1 MTTKNQA
8 RHFSTS
14 ELFLTPLKENPAL
27 EEIEN
32 EDESDDEKSNF
43 SRNALLLFQIHKWLF
58 RFNQHHF
65 TKIIVGGFFSFYAQ
79 KTADFFI

>member
-14 ELFLTPLKENPAL
+14 ELFLTPLKEIPAL

-32 EDESDDEKSNF
+32 EESEDEKRS
-43 SRNALLLFQIHKWLF
+43 STRNALLL
-58 RFNQHHF
+58 
-65 TKIIVGGFFSFYAQ
+65 III
-79 KTADFFI
+79 ADKNRKHWTS